1 MLIQQ
6 RRDSDAGVL
15 LALIIY
21 IKHIYRYF
29 QDTSH
34 FQSYLDFDPIS
45 HDNSSGGR
53 GFKKGVPVR
62 ARSRRF

>member
-15 LALIIY
+15 LAFIIY

-29 QDTSH
+29 QDMSH
-34 FQSYLDFDPIS
+34 F
-45 HDNSSGGR
+45 
-53 GFKKGVPVR
+53 
-62 ARSRRF
+62 